1 MISRIGVI
9 LSVAVVVVAI
19 VAGCGGGS
27 TTGPGSAII
36 GPNGGQLIAGGIIV
50 IVPPGALPTEFTLVV
65 APLSAAQVLAPPGG
79 LTVMSAAQFEPEGLA
94 FALPVTITFPLSA
107 RLPGGQ
113 TLPLWWIQGGAW
125 SDSGFHAVVSADG
138 RTAVADVTH
147 FSIYAIFADYAPL
160 KTGAS
165 WTYNRTVQTT
175 PAGGA
180 PNPPDV
186 STVTATIT
194 GTEDIGGLTSFIWS
208 ESAPSNLKLWLHRSN
223 TELLLVAVEPSGQPQ
238 QVLSP
243 PARVLML
250 PPDPGQTWQV
260 ALPMLAATAQA
271 LVTAETIT
279 VGAGSFDAMRVCFT
293 PSPPA
298 QGEMNIWFAPQVGP
312 VKWLLSS
319 VEPGV
324 QTTVTEMDLMSY
336 SIP

>member
-1 MISRIGVI
+1 MLARIGVVI
-9 LSVAVVVVAI
+9 GMAAVAAAI

-36 GPNGGQLIAGGIIV
+36 GPNGGRLVVGGIIV
-50 IVPPGALPTEFTLVV
+50 DVPPGALPTDFTLVV
-65 APLSAAQVLAPPGG
+65 APLSAAQVPAPPGG
-79 LTVMSAAQFEPEGLA
+79 LSVIWAAQFEPDGLP

-113 TLPLWWIQGGAW
+113 TLPLWWVQGGVW
-125 SDSGFHAVVSADG
+125 QDSGFHAVVSADG

-160 KTGAS
+160 KVGAS
-165 WTYNRTVQTT
+165 WTYHRVVQTT

-180 PNPPDV
+180 PNPPET

-194 GTEDIGGLTSFIWS
+194 GTQDVGGLVSYVWS
-208 ESAPSNLKLWLHRSN
+208 ESAPSDLKLWLHRSD
-223 TELLLVAVEPSGQPQ
+223 TELLLTAVQPSGQPQ
-238 QVLSP
+238 QALSS
-243 PARVLML
+243 PARMLML
-250 PPDPGQTWQV
+250 PPDAGQTWQ
-260 ALPMLAATAQA
+260 ATLPMLAATAQA
-271 LVTAETIT
+271 LVTAETIQ
-279 VGAGSFDAMRVCFT
+279 VGAGSFDTMRVQFT
-293 PSPPA
+293 PTPPA

-324 QTTVTEMDLMSY
+324 QTTVIEMDLMSY